1 LYSSICMSK
10 WSGAVEGQDV
20 YLEGTLTKI
29 DSKVD
34 RVLLVLLVVINIVAA
49 AVVFPCVLSLSLT
62 PRLSYHSNVSRS
74 IACHK
79 NTASQRPDGACCQPT
94 YGIAYLSL
102 SSSSSSAVSRVPFV
116 TLCSSYNSHAGTD
129 LRHIFSRNNKIEK
142 GGELL
147 PLPSQTA
154 LSS

>member
-1 LYSSICMSK
+1 MTQDELYSSICMSK

-79 NTASQRPDGACCQPT
+79 NTESNGEAASQRPDGACCQPT

-102 SSSSSSAVSRVPFV
+102 SSSSSSAVSRVQ
-116 TLCSSYNSHAGTD
+116 Y
-129 LRHIFSRNNKIEK
+129 
-142 GGELL
+142 
-147 PLPSQTA
+147 PS
-154 LSS
+154 